1 MGSNP
6 NPNPSPN
13 LCGDELRDT
22 LPDGRDEEG
31 DEAHLVRVRVGA
43 RVRVRVGARVR
54 ARVRLGLGLGLGVI
68 ISYLALVDV
77 DGLAVAV
84 HRDRQAEGALGVA
97 LREEL
102 LHDALDPH
110 GVDC

>member
-1 MGSNP
+1 MLQVGVELGEQLRP
-6 NPNPSPN
+6 
-13 LCGDELRDT
+13 LRGDELRDA

-43 RVRVRVGARVR
+43 RVRVRVRV
-54 ARVRLGLGLGLGVI
+54 GLGLGLGVI

-77 DGLAVAV
+77 DGLAVAI
-84 HRDRQAEGALGVA
+84 HRDGQAEGALGVA